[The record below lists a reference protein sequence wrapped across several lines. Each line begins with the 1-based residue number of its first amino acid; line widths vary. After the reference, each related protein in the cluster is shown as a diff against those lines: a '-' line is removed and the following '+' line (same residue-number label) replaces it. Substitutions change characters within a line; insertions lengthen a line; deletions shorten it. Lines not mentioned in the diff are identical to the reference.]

1 MEKVLCKLSDKLYQS
16 IDFLFFCGLIFIPF
30 VVSQGCDEADSS
42 SGLVRRS
49 SLHNLMVPD
58 KVSSLDKEKESW
70 KNMYGHSPS
79 SLYHSKS
86 EDCVDLNVT
95 QIINLKKLTS
105 KPRKIKH
112 KEPTKSKLILPS
124 IHEKH
129 NTVHVCRSPVI
140 LSRKSRFKQVQIR
153 GSNPLFGESGKP
165 NWITFL

>member
-1 MEKVLCKLSDKLYQS
+1 
-16 IDFLFFCGLIFIPF
+16 
-30 VVSQGCDEADSS
+30 
-42 SGLVRRS
+42 
-49 SLHNLMVPD
+49 MVPD

-79 SLYHSKS
+79 SLSHSKS